1 MTQKPKEEQEE
12 EEEEEEGLWQRIVR
26 SVRENPLRYK
36 PEQELRQEVK
46 ADREEVKAEE
56 EEARKRSVERSV
68 RVDASPFV
76 AEAEKQPQEEASRGK
91 GLDKRTARRLRR
103 GEMAIDARLDLHGLR
118 RGQAREFLCSGLRR
132 YYERGFRCVLVIS
145 GKGRGI
151 VREEMM
157 LVLDS
162 AEIRDIVVEH
172 KEARVKD
179 GGEGARYVLL
189 RRKRS

>member
-1 MTQKPKEEQEE
+1 MTQKPKEEQE

-46 ADREEVKAEE
+46 AKIKAEAE
-56 EEARKRSVERSV
+56 ETTEKNI

-76 AEAEKQPQEEASRGK
+76 AEAEKQPQSEASRGK
-91 GLDKRTARRLRR
+91 GLDKRTERRLRR

-118 RGQAREFLCSGLRR
+118 RGAAREFLCSGLRR
-132 YYERGFRCVLVIS
+132 YYDLGFRCVLVIS

-189 RRKRS
+189 RRKRG

>member
-1 MTQKPKEEQEE
+1 MTQKPKEEQE

-36 PEQELRQEVK
+36 PEQELRQEIK
-46 ADREEVKAEE
+46 AKIKAKVKAEE
-56 EEARKRSVERSV
+56 EEATERNF

-118 RGQAREFLCSGLRR
+118 RGAGA
-132 YYERGFRCVLVIS
+132 
-145 GKGRGI
+145 GI
-151 VREEMM
+151 FV
-157 LVLDS
+157 
-162 AEIRDIVVEH
+162 
-172 KEARVKD
+172 
-179 GGEGARYVLL
+179 
-189 RRKRS
+189 